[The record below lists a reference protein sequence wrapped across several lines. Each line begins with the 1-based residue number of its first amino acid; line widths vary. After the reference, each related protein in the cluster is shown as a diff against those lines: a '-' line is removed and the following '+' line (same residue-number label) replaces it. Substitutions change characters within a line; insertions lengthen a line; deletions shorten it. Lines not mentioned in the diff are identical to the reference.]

1 MLDRRDVDDHAGSL
15 REHGRQQRAI
25 EPHRRHQVE
34 IDLFPPRLVV
44 ECGEPAGRRLEP
56 PSTLTTMSMPP
67 KWSSALCA
75 TRVHPS
81 AVVMFAAT

>member
-1 MLDRRDVDDHAGSL
+1 MLDRRDMDDDTGSL

-34 IDLFPPRLVV
+34 IDLLAPRLVV
-44 ECGEPAGRRLEP
+44 EYGEPTGWASEP

-67 KWSSALCA
+67 
-75 TRVHPS
+75 R
-81 AVVMFAAT
+81 